1 MLPSHLQS
9 ASSLKVQ
16 SRYKSGYLSSLV
28 LAPFPSLGAHNP
40 MGSHFHAQPHS
51 KTHLGDEP
59 RGSHTFGTRVSL
71 LWGPRIRRSRIV
83 SWDLVGS
90 HPPVLRFAGQRAGGA
105 LHTSTPSSAVQAA
118 SPWIS
123 WAVCWKAATAWQLPG
138 CLTNKP
144 ELRALVLVQGG
155 KGKPSASPHS
165 TKGKDSSFTASPLKA
180 ACQDVKPTHTQGYPQ
195 AFFCWKDVGAPAE
208 PPLL

>member
-1 MLPSHLQS
+1 MLPSHLQK
-9 ASSLKVQ
+9 ASSLKPQ
-16 SRYKSGYLSSLV
+16 SRCKSGHLSSLV
-28 LAPFPSLGAHNP
+28 LTPFPSLGSHNP
-40 MGSHFHAQPHS
+40 MGSHFHAQPY
-51 KTHLGDEP
+51 LGDEP

-71 LWGPRIRRSRIV
+71 PWGPRIRRSRVV
-83 SWDLVGS
+83 SQDLVGS
-90 HPPVLRFAGQRAGGA
+90 HSPVLGFAGQRAGGA

-144 ELRALVLVQGG
+144 ELRASVLAQRG
-155 KGKPSASPHS
+155 KGKLSASPHS

-180 ACQDVKPTHTQGYPQ
+180 ACQDVKPTHTQGHPQ
-195 AFFCWKDVGAPAE
+195 AFFSWKEVGVPAE
-208 PPLL
+208 PILL